1 MSTTHEPF
9 ETSLFKYIN
18 RNKTLIMSQKITYTQ
33 LKNDRYYIKMEK
45 GSDSI
50 PSYQIVLVTNKTL
63 FYVNYQE
70 LSNKNNSPTN
80 DYTYNFTTSTTI
92 DMNNLIEK
100 DTREEICFYYIGSK
114 EFIENKE
121 ESYNL
126 TNQLRHTSNY
136 QTPPSS
142 SRLHNEFAGGHSSE
156 ETINSFRGGSAAS
169 TIHNYNPLNLRSS
182 ASGSYMGGGGGSNG
196 MFINTTGLNYG
207 APQMLF
213 PDIFESLVSGATT
226 PTASSASSSST
237 LSSSSKIK
245 PTDIEELKDEETEQ
259 EKEQYKEAFRCK
271 ICYMNK
277 INITLIPCGH
287 LFCSECDKKRTKD
300 ECPICR
306 KKVKDTQAIFLN

>member
-1 MSTTHEPF
+1 MSTTQQPF
-9 ETSLFKYIN
+9 ETGLFKYIN

-80 DYTYNFTTSTTI
+80 DYTCNFTTSTTI

-100 DTREEICFYYIGSK
+100 ETREEICFYYIGSK

-142 SRLHNEFAGGHSSE
+142 RLHNEFAGGG
-156 ETINSFRGGSAAS
+156 GGSAAS
-169 TIHNYNPLNLRSS
+169 TIHNYNPLRIHNYNS
-182 ASGSYMGGGGGSNG
+182 GGGNG

-207 APQMLF
+207 VPLF

-226 PTASSASSSST
+226 PTTSSSSSSSSS
-237 LSSSSKIK
+237 LSSSSASKIK

-306 KKVKDTQAIFLN
+306 EKVKDTQAIFLN

>member
-1 MSTTHEPF
+1 MSISLIPF
-9 ETSLFKYIN
+9 ATIFNYIN
-18 RNKTLIMSQKITYTQ
+18 RNKTLIMSQKITYSQ
-33 LKNDRYYIKMEK
+33 VKNDRYYIKK
-45 GSDSI
+45 DSYGSIDS
-50 PSYQIVLVTNKTL
+50 YEIVLVTSKTN
-63 FYVNYQE
+63 FYLNYQE
-70 LSNKNNSPTN
+70 ISNKNNSPSN
-80 DYTYNFTTSTTI
+80 DYIIS
-92 DMNNLIEK
+92 NNIQNIRISNSEIIEK
-100 DTREEICFYYIGSK
+100 DTRQEIIFYYIGSK

-126 TNQLRHTSNY
+126 ANQSRQTSNY

-142 SRLHNEFAGGHSSE
+142 SSSSSSSRLHNEFAGVE
-156 ETINSFRGGSAAS
+156 RL
-169 TIHNYNPLNLRSS
+169 NPLNLRPS
-182 ASGSYMGGGGGSNG
+182 ASGSYMGNYYSGGGSNG

-226 PTASSASSSST
+226 PTISSSS
-237 LSSSSKIK
+237 SSSSASKIK

-287 LFCSECDKKRTKD
+287 LFCSECDKKRTKK

-306 KKVKDTQAIFLN
+306 KEVKDTQAIFLN

>member
-33 LKNDRYYIKMEK
+33 LKNERYYIKMDKEN
-45 GSDSI
+45 SI

-80 DYTYNFTTSTTI
+80 DYTCNFTTSTTI

-100 DTREEICFYYIGSK
+100 ETREEICFYYIGSK

-136 QTPPSS
+136 QTPPST
-142 SRLHNEFAGGHSSE
+142 RLHDEFAGGS
-156 ETINSFRGGSAAS
+156 TAS
-169 TIHNYNPLNLRSS
+169 TIHNYNPLRIHNYNS
-182 ASGSYMGGGGGSNG
+182 GGGGGGG

-207 APQMLF
+207 VPLF
-213 PDIFESLVSGATT
+213 PDIFESLVSGGATT
-226 PTASSASSSST
+226 PTTSSSST
-237 LSSSSKIK
+237 AASVSKIK

-287 LFCSECDKKRTKD
+287 LFCSECDKKRTKK

-306 KKVKDTQAIFLN
+306 KEVKDSQAIFLN

>member
-1 MSTTHEPF
+1 MSTAQEPF

-18 RNKTLIMSQKITYTQ
+18 RNKALIMSQKITYTQ
-33 LKNDRYYIKMEK
+33 LKNERYYIKMEK

-80 DYTYNFTTSTTI
+80 DYTCNFTTSTTI

-100 DTREEICFYYIGSK
+100 ETREEICFYYIGSK

-142 SRLHNEFAGGHSSE
+142 RLRNEFAGGG
-156 ETINSFRGGSAAS
+156 RGG
-169 TIHNYNPLNLRSS
+169 
-182 ASGSYMGGGGGSNG
+182 GNG
-196 MFINTTGLNYG
+196 MFINTTGINYG

-213 PDIFESLVSGATT
+213 PDIFESLVSGGVTT
-226 PTASSASSSST
+226 PTTSTSSSS
-237 LSSSSKIK
+237 SSSSSSVASASKIK